1 MPQSGHAR
9 PRRAIDFHAPPFDIP
24 PVPFPRLALL
34 TLCAAAA
41 FLPFLGRRD
50 VVISHE
56 ARVVQTARAMAHS
69 GWPWSAR
76 PVSVPAVRMTRG
88 GHTGQMFVLR
98 PDPTAPPLH
107 LNPWLV
113 PVLNDTVRLQKPPL
127 PYWCTAIAFRLF
139 GVDWSEAL
147 ARLTPA
153 LLGFASTFL
162 IHGLARRLLGRRFAL
177 PAAIAWATSYFIPD
191 EFRKSMADPYLA
203 FFTLAALC
211 AWFRAAAADA
221 TLHPRSSILAFYT
234 LTALGLLAKGPPLL
248 LHLLVPIA
256 LYHILA
262 RRRPPGTLWLHLL
275 GIAVLLAITLPW
287 PLYVIRSIPN
297 VRDIWYFESVGKM
310 TDELEP
316 GRPFYFYLPL
326 LFQLALPWT
335 PAWLAACAL
344 PFRRSRRRLSSS
356 FITHHS
362 SLTPLFPLLWLAAL
376 VLIFSL
382 AHMKK
387 LAYLLPAMPALVLM
401 TAQGL
406 VLLMAAVRLGR
417 RRRGNDGGAGL
428 LLAIQTFIPLGFA
441 VALFFIIP
449 ATALALPARLAA
461 ALIPA
466 ALAAAAF
473 YQLTRRRT
481 ADWLPL
487 ISIATVVALV
497 AFFNFVQT
505 PRENAR
511 SPRPA
516 AAYVALALR
525 ADPAVTTVPDKLP
538 PEATLYLPVDV
549 AFDRRASTI
558 LYLLDDRRDEAA
570 VDLPAFAARLPAV
583 NVTAVRRVPVP
594 GDAARPRYKLFALTV
609 SPGRP
614 KTLAAAPPVRP

>member
-1 MPQSGHAR
+1 
-9 PRRAIDFHAPPFDIP
+9 
-24 PVPFPRLALL
+24 VTFPRLVLL
-34 TLCAAAA
+34 TLLAAAA

-69 GWPWSAR
+69 GWPWRAK
-76 PVSVPAVRMTRG
+76 PVTVPAVRMTRG
-88 GHTGQMFVLR
+88 GHTGQMWVLQ
-98 PDPTAPPLH
+98 PDPAAPPLR

-127 PYWCTAIAFRLF
+127 PYWCTALAFRQF

-147 ARLTPA
+147 ARFVPA
-153 LLGFASTFL
+153 LLGFASPFL

-203 FFTLAALC
+203 FFALAALY
-211 AWFRAAAADA
+211 AWFRAAAPCGNGTRPAVVRR
-221 TLHPRSSILAFYT
+221 PSSILAFYA

-248 LHLLVPIA
+248 LHLLIPIA
-256 LYHILA
+256 LYHLLA
-262 RRRPPGTLWLHLL
+262 RRRPPGAIWLHLL
-275 GIAVLLAITLPW
+275 GLAILLAITLPW

-316 GRPFYFYLPL
+316 GRPFYFYFPL

-335 PAWLAACAL
+335 PVWLAACAL
-344 PFRRSRRRLSSS
+344 PFVRRRPPRASSVILHPSS
-356 FITHHS
+356 F
-362 SLTPLFPLLWLAAL
+362 PPLWLAAV
-376 VLIFSL
+376 VLIFSF

-417 RRRGNDGGAGL
+417 RRQGRDGGAGL
-428 LLAIQTFIPLGFA
+428 TLGIQTLIPLGFA
-441 VALFFIIP
+441 VALFFLIP
-449 ATALALPARLAA
+449 RTALPLAARLAA
-461 ALIPA
+461 AGIPA

-487 ISIATVVALV
+487 VSIATVVALV

-516 AAYVALALR
+516 AAYMTLALR
-525 ADPAVTTVPDKLP
+525 ADPTVTTVPDKLP
-538 PEATLYLPVDV
+538 PEATLYLPIDV
-549 AFDRRASTI
+549 AFDRHATTI

-570 VDLPAFAARLPAV
+570 VDLAAFAARLPDV
-583 NVTAVRRVPVP
+583 HVTAVRRVPIP
-594 GDAARPRYKLFALTV
+594 GDLAKPRYKLFALTIA
-609 SPGRP
+609 PGAP
-614 KTLAAAPPVRP
+614 KTLAAAVPATP